1 MKKRRTMMSVFLLAF
16 ACAAAAQSFP
26 AKPIEL
32 VNSFA
37 AGGANDLNAKALQ
50 VAAERIFGQP
60 LIQTFRSGG
69 GGVVGTSDVA
79 NSVPDGY
86 KLLLVSS
93 GELTAAPNL
102 AKTAYSLDSFTFLA
116 RISSKPYALVVN
128 SKAPWQSAKAML
140 DAAKASPGKYTIGT
154 TPTGGMFLTAKYFIM
169 RGGVPFTTVPYGGSG
184 PALLALLGGQI
195 DSVWSPLAAAESN
208 IKAGTLR
215 ALAVTGRER
224 QAGHPELPTFDELG
238 IDAPYVQWVGVV
250 APKGLPADRLKFL
263 REAFARITKD
273 PAYLQAAQRLGIDV
287 SYATGE
293 EFEKQVRDEDK
304 AFKAL
309 VKDLNLSANK

>member
-1 MKKRRTMMSVFLLAF
+1 MRRTITFVFLLTF
-16 ACAAAAQSFP
+16 ALGAAAQSFP

-37 AGGANDLNAKALQ
+37 PGGANDLNAKALQ

-60 LIQTFRSGG
+60 LVQTFRQGG

-79 NSVPDGY
+79 KSAPDGY

-102 AKTAYSLDSFTFLA
+102 AKTAYSLDSFAFLA

-128 SKAPWQSAKAML
+128 SKAQWKTAKEML

-169 RGGVPFTTVPYGGSG
+169 RGGVPLTTVPYGGAG

-195 DSVWSPLAAAESN
+195 DAVWAPLAAAESN
-208 IKAGTLR
+208 IKAGTLKV
-215 ALAVTGRER
+215 LAVTGPER
-224 QAGHPELPTFDELG
+224 QAGHPDVPVFEELG
-238 IDAPYVQWVGVV
+238 INAPHVQWIGVV
-250 APKGLPADRLKFL
+250 APKDLPADRLNFL
-263 REAFARITKD
+263 RDAFARITKD

-293 EFEKQVRDEDK
+293 QFERQVRDEDR

-309 VKDLNLSANK
+309 VKDLNLNAR

>member
-1 MKKRRTMMSVFLLAF
+1 MRRVTAFLFLLAF
-16 ACAAAAQSFP
+16 SLAAAAQPFP

-37 AGGANDLNAKALQ
+37 PGGANDLNAKALQ

-60 LIQTFRSGG
+60 LIQTFRQGG

-86 KLLLVSS
+86 KILLVSS

-102 AKTAYSLDSFTFLA
+102 AKTAYTLDSFVFIA

-128 SKAPWQSAKAML
+128 AKAPWQTAKEML
-140 DAAKASPGKYTIGT
+140 DAVKQQPGKYTIGT
-154 TPTGGMFLTAKYFIM
+154 TPTGGMFLTAKYFIS
-169 RGGVPFTTVPYGGSG
+169 RGGVPLTTVPYGGAG

-195 DSVWSPLAAAESN
+195 DSVWAPLAAAESN
-208 IKAGTLR
+208 LKAGTLR
-215 ALAVTGRER
+215 LLAVTGAER
-224 QAGHPELPTFDELG
+224 QPGHPEVPSFQELG

-250 APKGLPADRLKFL
+250 GPKGIPPERLKVL
-263 REAFARITKD
+263 KDGFARITKD
-273 PAYLQAAQRLGIDV
+273 ADYLQAAQRLGIDV
-287 SYATGE
+287 AYAPGE
-293 EFEKQVRDEDK
+293 QFEKQVRDEDR

-309 VKDLNLSANK
+309 VKELDLGNPK

>member
-1 MKKRRTMMSVFLLAF
+1 MRRTITLVSLLAF
-16 ACAAAAQSFP
+16 AVGAAAQSFP

-37 AGGANDLNAKALQ
+37 PGGANDLNAKALQ
-50 VAAERIFGQP
+50 VSAERVFGQP
-60 LIQTFRSGG
+60 LVQTFRQGG

-86 KLLLVSS
+86 KVLLVSS

-102 AKTAYSLDSFTFLA
+102 TKTAYSLDSFAFIG

-128 SKAPWQSAKAML
+128 SKATWQSATDMLKA
-140 DAAKASPGKYTIGT
+140 AAAEPGKYTIGT

-169 RGGVPFTTVPYGGSG
+169 RGGVPLTTVPYGGAG

-208 IKAGTLR
+208 VKAGTLR
-215 ALAVTGRER
+215 VLGVTGAGR
-224 QAGHPELPTFDELG
+224 QPEHPDVPSFKELG
-238 IDAPYVQWVGVV
+238 IDAPQVQWIGVV
-250 APKGLPADRLKFL
+250 APKGVPADRLKIL
-263 REAFARITKD
+263 RDGFARITQD
-273 PAYLQAAQRLGIDV
+273 ADYQRAAQRLGIDIA
-287 SYATGE
+287 YAPAE
-293 EFEKQVRDEDK
+293 EFEKQVRDEDRE
-304 AFKAL
+304 FKAL
-309 VKDLNLSANK
+309 VKDLNLSAAK